1 MHREIKPEILLI
13 DKKGRVKIADLGC
26 GEVEPHG
33 VGQEFQRHIV
43 REPHH
48 VDAAAPQHL
57 PERVSVEEL
66 LPLDKSAHGRAEIA
80 IRNSGTVSRVSHGEE
95 AHTRRNGR
103 GNRFFPARASLR

>member
-13 DKKGRVKIADLGC
+13 DKKGRVKIADFGC

-48 VDAAAPQHL
+48 VEPPRPSTFRSVYRLKSFCPSTNPRTAAP
-57 PERVSVEEL
+57 RS
-66 LPLDKSAHGRAEIA
+66 R
-80 IRNSGTVSRVSHGEE
+80 SGIPG
-95 AHTRRNGR
+95 
-103 GNRFFPARASLR
+103 L